1 MSSESEV
8 RLDLELWRESS
19 SLVFDFDVS
28 SVLVSESRCLL
39 HAPLTPDL
47 RNEAG
52 APVLGMLVS
61 LLDVAAAEPAL
72 VTCRPDW
79 TATQNLSLHATQA
92 AWRDGPVV
100 IDVQLL
106 RAGKKSIT
114 MAARVHDAG
123 GETDFT
129 LLQRAIDD
137 GSAACTARGL
147 VSFVRLPRASAS
159 GMESYEPWNWIGK
172 VRRRTYKKPP
182 SGNLLARMGAR
193 ILDADQGVLELPR
206 TPYVSNAIGT
216 IFGGAQAS
224 LLQLAAEAMRPG
236 RVATDIELHY
246 LSQLRV
252 GPARTRGTVLRDAPD
267 HNVISLELTDAG
279 YGDHVLAL
287 ATVTLQRP
295 A

>member
-1 MSSESEV
+1 MSNEGEV

-39 HAPLTPDL
+39 QAPLTADVRTP
-47 RNEAG
+47 AG
-52 APVLGMLVS
+52 SPALGMLVS

-79 TATQNLSLHATQA
+79 TATQNLSLHATGSPWHQ
-92 AWRDGPVV
+92 GPVA

-106 RAGKKSIT
+106 RAGKKAIT
-114 MAARVHDAG
+114 VAARAYDARGEHDFA
-123 GETDFT
+123 
-129 LLQRAIDD
+129 LLQRAIDEGD
-137 GSAACTARGL
+137 ATCTARGL
-147 VSFVRLPRASAS
+147 VNFVRLPRTATR
-159 GMESYEPWNWIGK
+159 GMDGFEPWNWIGK
-172 VRRRTYKKPP
+172 VRRRTFRTQP
-182 SGNLLARMGAR
+182 SGNLQTRMGAR
-193 ILDADQGVLELPR
+193 TLDAAHGVLELPR

-236 RVATDIELHY
+236 LVATDLELHY
-246 LSQLRV
+246 LAQVRV
-252 GPARTRGTVLRDAPD
+252 GPARTRGTVSRDAADHSVIALELRDAGAHD
-267 HNVISLELTDAG
+267 QL
-279 YGDHVLAL
+279 LAL
-287 ATVTLQRP
+287 ATVTLQRL